1 MTALRFHAD
10 ADLNH
15 GLVLAVLRRRAMTDF
30 RSATDAGLA
39 GLDDHAVLRL
49 AAAEGRILV
58 THDARTMP
66 RHFADFIAT
75 APSPGVIVVPQH
87 LRIALAAQDLLLI
100 AEATDPS
107 DWRNRIAFLPI

>member
-1 MTALRFHAD
+1 MTALRFQAD

-15 GLVLAVLRRRAMTDF
+15 GLVLA
-30 RSATDAGLA
+30 
-39 GLDDHAVLRL
+39 
-49 AAAEGRILV
+49 
-58 THDARTMP
+58 MP
-66 RHFADFIAT
+66 QHFADFIAT

-87 LRIALAAQDLLLI
+87 LRIASAAEDLLLI